1 MKKKLMMV
9 TLLLAGLTMG
19 ACVDDKESASVT
31 AVRDAKTEQLESVA
45 AMNSAAAEAKQAMA
59 AAEAALKLAE
69 AEAQQAYAALE
80 KANAEYAKKQAEWNE
95 LQKEQQTIEN
105 QKKQALLEEELA
117 KLEVAKKTAEQT
129 IANIKADM
137 EKLQIA
143 AQKNLLTAELAMKK
157 AETALLNYEK
167 QLADAKTQ
175 AEKDRIKA
183 ERIQLQGLVTT
194 YETAIGKLNYL
205 RSRLL
210 LERSSLVTLE
220 RDLTSFKDWKE
231 GSIATNN
238 SEIAQLQIEI
248 EALKKYTN
256 YSEDFETLEK
266 QYNELS
272 SAYNASQDIYFAAKK
287 AYFDY
292 NVDLSA
298 SNALNDAVNKDV
310 YYNYAWNWELVDEN
324 GNNYQKSDGSVIN
337 IDYSIS
343 SYIPWFARWTKPII
357 HTFEEG
363 DVSIKSNY
371 GEFGDSL
378 YLEPYSP
385 EDPRQFELALEA
397 PLATYKQNLED
408 AKKAVAAYQAAY
420 DGEATLGGYPYYVQ
434 AENADGTPKVDDQG
448 RPVPSAIKCAN
459 LVDSVVIAKA
469 KYDTATTDANKA
481 LFKSEYEAAIA
492 AEKAGKEKLD
502 EEIVKEA
509 DAQLEYDCFMKQVDM
524 IRNYETYYAALEA
537 KIAARNEQV
546 VKDYAE
552 KLTLWMDLQGK
563 TLKKNMAEAEY
574 SPVSYLYEDYYVAGN
589 WHKGAETINSEI
601 ATKENRIAELQEQNA
616 DISTI
621 EDQEEL
627 IALQKERI
635 AAIEEQ
641 IKAYEVIANQA
652 KADLD
657 AAMAK
662 NTAAE

>member
-137 EKLQIA
+137 EKLQID

-248 EALKKYTN
+248 EALKKYTKT
-256 YSEDFETLEK
+256 SK
-266 QYNELS
+266 PWR
-272 SAYNASQDIYFAAKK
+272 
-287 AYFDY
+287 
-292 NVDLSA
+292 
-298 SNALNDAVNKDV
+298 SNTMN
-310 YYNYAWNWELVDEN
+310 
-324 GNNYQKSDGSVIN
+324 SVQHTMHHKT
-337 IDYSIS
+337 STS
-343 SYIPWFARWTKPII
+343 RPKKPILI
-357 HTFEEG
+357 
-363 DVSIKSNY
+363 
-371 GEFGDSL
+371 
-378 YLEPYSP
+378 
-385 EDPRQFELALEA
+385 
-397 PLATYKQNLED
+397 
-408 AKKAVAAYQAAY
+408 
-420 DGEATLGGYPYYVQ
+420 
-434 AENADGTPKVDDQG
+434 
-448 RPVPSAIKCAN
+448 
-459 LVDSVVIAKA
+459 
-469 KYDTATTDANKA
+469 TT
-481 LFKSEYEAAIA
+481 
-492 AEKAGKEKLD
+492 
-502 EEIVKEA
+502 
-509 DAQLEYDCFMKQVDM
+509 
-524 IRNYETYYAALEA
+524 
-537 KIAARNEQV
+537 
-546 VKDYAE
+546 
-552 KLTLWMDLQGK
+552 
-563 TLKKNMAEAEY
+563 
-574 SPVSYLYEDYYVAGN
+574 
-589 WHKGAETINSEI
+589 
-601 ATKENRIAELQEQNA
+601 
-616 DISTI
+616 
-621 EDQEEL
+621 
-627 IALQKERI
+627 
-635 AAIEEQ
+635 
-641 IKAYEVIANQA
+641 
-652 KADLD
+652 
-657 AAMAK
+657 
-662 NTAAE
+662 